1 MNWTVLIVFLAVS
14 GLSLLLLSL
23 WSGLLSPRARA
34 KTQRLRSIRS
44 AIVNTPNTPRDEKS
58 ALTRLDRFLHDHVAA
73 YGRLETLIA
82 SAGIEQTALRVLFG
96 SLALFMGAFIVT
108 ALSGQGL
115 MLSVL
120 LGIGVAWLPVIVLQ
134 HKTRRRRTL
143 FEDKLPEALD
153 FLTRALRAGHS
164 LSVAL
169 GMAAHELSPPIGSEF
184 KKVFDEIGFGIPFG
198 ESMSAMAR
206 RVQSRDLDFLI
217 IALMIQRET
226 GGNLTEL
233 LEGLARTVRERMKL
247 KGKVRTLSAEGRFS
261 AVLLGIMPFLLG
273 AILSFLNPAYM
284 SALWQS
290 QQGHNILMSGLVLLV
305 LGFVS
310 LNSITRIKV

>member
-23 WSGLLSPRARA
+23 WSGVLSPRARA

-44 AIVNTPNTPRDEKS
+44 ALASTPNTPRDEKS
-58 ALTRLDRFLHDHVAA
+58 ALARLDRFLNDHVAA

-82 SAGIEQTALRVLFG
+82 SAGVEQTALRVLFG
-96 SLALFMGAFIVT
+96 SLALFMGAAIVT

-115 MLSVL
+115 IVSVL
-120 LGIGVAWLPVIVLQ
+120 LGVCMAWLPFIVLQ

-169 GMAAHELSPPIGSEF
+169 GMAGHELSPPIGSEF

-217 IALMIQRET
+217 IALLIQRET

-290 QQGHNILMSGLVLLV
+290 PQGHNILMSGLVLLV